1 MENYHYQPNSDISAL
16 AETCVGRSVYAEN
29 MNTKYPLAS
38 TAGLIAD
45 PARAAMLTVL
55 LDGSAM
61 PAGELARVAGVSAQS
76 ASMHLG
82 QLVEGG
88 FLIASRRGRHR
99 YYRMSKPEVAQAV
112 ESLGAISTVERY
124 KPSGADQALCYARTC
139 YDHLAGELAIQL
151 RAALERDGLLVSSG
165 ERDFELTQRGEEF
178 LAKWRIDAAEL
189 RRSHRSFARR
199 CLDWTERQDHLAG
212 ALGAAIC
219 HRFLE
224 LRWITRDK
232 HSRAVHL
239 SLAGRQQLT
248 RLLQLPGR

>member
-1 MENYHYQPNSDISAL
+1 
-16 AETCVGRSVYAEN
+16 

-38 TAGLIAD
+38 TAALIAD
-45 PARAAMLTVL
+45 PARAAMLTAL
-55 LDGSAM
+55 LNGSAI

-88 FLIASRRGRHR
+88 FLVVAQRGRHR
-99 YYRMSKPEVAQAV
+99 YYRMSKPEVAHAV

-124 KPSGADQALCYARTC
+124 KPNGADQALCYARTC

-151 RAALERDGLLVSSG
+151 RAAFEHNGLLVARG
-165 ERDFELTQRGEEF
+165 DRDYELTRHGEEF
-178 LAKWRIDAAEL
+178 LSKWKIDASAL
-189 RRSHRSFARR
+189 RRSRRSFARR

-219 HRFLE
+219 HKFVE
-224 LRWITRDK
+224 LRWITRDR

-248 RLLQLPGR
+248 RLLQLPAR

>member
-1 MENYHYQPNSDISAL
+1 
-16 AETCVGRSVYAEN
+16 